1 MTQHLNPDEHLLL
14 IDLET
19 TGLVPS
25 EEKILEVGLVVVT
38 LDFRTVAQF
47 HGLILPD
54 GFDPDD
60 DLDENVR
67 QMHERSRLLDE
78 LEASGRDLDIVE
90 EELNEWYDDLFGD
103 AEMPL
108 VGSSVHFDK
117 GFITEHFV
125 DFPDRIH
132 YRIIDFS
139 SVKELCRRYN
149 PDLYAKLPVAKKL
162 HRAIPDLNDTISE
175 ARFYVD
181 NFLFT
186 TRPEL

>member
-47 HGLILPD
+47 HGLVLPD

-78 LEASGRDLDIVE
+78 LEVSGRDLDVVE
-90 EELNEWYDDLFGD
+90 EELNEWYEDLFGD

-108 VGSSVHFDK
+108 CGSSVHFDA
-117 GFITEHFV
+117 GFVNEHFV
-125 DFPDRIH
+125 DFPDKIH
-132 YRIIDFS
+132 YRRIDFS
-139 SVKELCRRYN
+139 TLKELCRRYN
-149 PDLYAKLPVAKKL
+149 PDLYAKLPTAKKL